1 MADKNGSI
9 VATGKDQAESMETNK
24 GPFSFLTNFNFP
36 NPFDKRPDT
45 PPPSTQL
52 PKPDVVGETVKES
65 QPPKPTVVRFPNP
78 PSVVPPPI
86 EAEAEVTS
94 GKTHNPVVIWQVYA
108 IGGFMILKWVWAR
121 WNERK
126 ERAKK
131 GSSSSS
137 SNDADNRS
145 PEFLSPTE
153 GDD

>member
-1 MADKNGSI
+1 
-9 VATGKDQAESMETNK
+9 METNK

-94 GKTHNPVVIWQVYA
+94 GKTHNPVYA

-137 SNDADNRS
+137 SNDAENRS
-145 PEFLSPTE
+145 PEYLSPTE